1 MATILRLNAVRQPY
15 YAQMISSRFRSTRF
29 GFSAAS
35 PDEAV
40 EQAVAHAIEKGF
52 LRAVLVYEGSAQ
64 QAGLSDKPFA
74 VMLEADL
81 AKRLAGSEAC

>member
-1 MATILRLNAVRQPY
+1 MGTIVGLNAVRQPY

-29 GFSAAS
+29 GFSAAC

-40 EQAVAHAIEKGF
+40 ELAVAYAVKKGY

-64 QAGLSDKPFA
+64 QAGHCDKPFA
-74 VMLEADL
+74 VMLEVDL
-81 AKRLAGSEAC
+81 VKRPAGSEAC